1 VSVLLMTEAAFLQ
14 AVRDLAKTLG
24 WQGYHTY
31 RSDRSE
37 PGFPDLVL
45 MRPPLLLF
53 RELKTDTGR
62 LTAPQRRW
70 IEELAACGQDVGVW
84 RPADLRGGRI
94 SAELT
99 RARRP
104 TGSTR

>member
-1 VSVLLMTEAAFLQ
+1 MTEAGLLQ
-14 AVRDLAKTLG
+14 AVRELAQLHGFMT
-24 WQGYHTY
+24 YHTY

-53 RELKTDTGR
+53 RELKTDVGR
-62 LTAPQRRW
+62 LRPAQRKW
-70 IEELAACGQDVGVW
+70 LDELAACGQDVGVW

-94 SAELT
+94 AAELS
-99 RARRP
+99 RARRTHDT
-104 TGSTR
+104 TGSTA

>member
-1 VSVLLMTEAAFLQ
+1 MTGQLVMTESGLLQ
-14 AVRDLAKTLG
+14 AVRDLARLQG
-24 WQGYHTY
+24 WDTYHTY
-31 RSDRSE
+31 RSIRSE

-62 LTAPQRRW
+62 LTVPQRHW
-70 IEELAACGQDVGVW
+70 IDELAACGQDVGVW

-99 RARRP
+99 RQRRGG
-104 TGSTR
+104 TA